1 MQTSDSVFQKNAD
14 HNNAVI
20 KNVKNLFVWKEPCIV
35 YKKLSDNYVFT
46 FHSIFKYFLF
56 REKYLLKRA
65 FFWFFSSSSSSSSS
79 FSKVSL
85 VLAIWWAFNTFGEF
99 WHRSHMRRNM
109 RMRIK
114 YFHFHFLEIPYQIML
129 DLVH

>member
-46 FHSIFKYFLF
+46 FHSILTI
-56 REKYLLKRA
+56 ELL
-65 FFWFFSSSSSSSSS
+65 
-79 FSKVSL
+79 
-85 VLAIWWAFNTFGEF
+85 IN
-99 WHRSHMRRNM
+99 
-109 RMRIK
+109 
-114 YFHFHFLEIPYQIML
+114 HFQHKK
-129 DLVH
+129 